1 MVFETLTLR
10 EQIQRIAA
18 DRHSPEAKS
27 LFAMLAEYCARRVQ
41 RVVRTNAPT
50 LLSASDQED
59 IVAEVMIQMVQGSLL
74 SFRGETVRQLL
85 AFTRTVT
92 DRCIW
97 RAIKKARR
105 KQQIEQ
111 LADERPVA
119 LSQANQERMVIMMGE
134 NPLTD
139 EDERY
144 LEALIAAGS
153 KAELARQRGSSRA
166 AITQRVQRIQSRI
179 EKMNDRD
186 RCAVEVWMEH
196 QARASIQASAK

>member
-18 DRHSPEAKS
+18 DRHSHEAKS

-41 RVVRTNAPT
+41 RVVRTNAPR

-196 QARASIQASAK
+196 QARASLQASAK